1 MFLVR
6 VACRHYHVQVLGIG
20 NGQLQVLV
28 ALLLDDVEPAWI
40 LGDVGI
46 EQVVVDVQQVVDQL
60 AVVTVDLF
68 VYRLALLET
77 LVAVSALA
85 CEAVDRYLV
94 NATKVDFLV
103 VDQDGLGQ
111 HSFSWLFACVPT
123 EANA

>member
-1 MFLVR
+1 MSLVR
-6 VACRHYHVQVLGIG
+6 VACRHYHVQVLGIR

-28 ALLLDDVEPAWI
+28 ALFLDDVEPAWI

-46 EQVVVDVQQVVDQL
+46 EQVVVDVQQIVDQL
-60 AVVTVDLF
+60 AVVTVDLC

-85 CEAVDRYLV
+85 REAVDRYLV
-94 NATKVDFLV
+94 NSAKVDLLV
-103 VDQDGLGQ
+103 VDQDGVGQ
-111 HSFSWLFACVPT
+111 HSFSWLFAGVPG